1 MDPERQACRETR
13 VQCFRGEKEGGHS
26 RIRQGTLVNYHF
38 SVRLFTYMVRAGGMR
53 VCMWQFWSGS
63 ILNWSYQHV

>member
-1 MDPERQACRETR
+1 M
-13 VQCFRGEKEGGHS
+13 
-26 RIRQGTLVNYHF
+26 NYHF

-63 ILNWSYQHV
+63 ILNWNYQHV